1 MSVCGV
7 FDGAAAPTTQTSLAE
22 TAAIPRN
29 WSRYCPV
36 VSGWDASA
44 NDVVHPGVG
53 VGVGGVVGVAV
64 GVGVGRFAA
73 RASAFGVAAAEF
85 ASAAANSA
93 TSSATAIALKRAGHE
108 LKRGSVLPLIQP
120 PPRISRHP

>member
-7 FDGAAAPTTQTSLAE
+7 FDGSSAPTTQTSLAE

-36 VSGWDASA
+36 VSGWDACA

-53 VGVGGVVGVAV
+53 VGVGIVVGVAE

-73 RASAFGVAAAEF
+73 RTRAVGVAAAEF
-85 ASAAANSA
+85 TSAAANSA

-108 LKRGSVLPLIQP
+108 LSGESVLPLIGP
-120 PPRISRHP
+120 PLRIS

>member
-7 FDGAAAPTTQTSLAE
+7 FDGSSAPTTQTSLAE

-36 VSGWDASA
+36 VSGWVASA
-44 NDVVHPGVG
+44 NDVAHPGVG

-73 RASAFGVAAAEF
+73 RASALGVAAAEF
-85 ASAAANSA
+85 ASAAASSA
-93 TSSATAIALKRAGHE
+93 TSNTTAIAPKRAGHE
-108 LKRGSVLPLIQP
+108 LNRESVLPLIGP
-120 PPRISRHP
+120 PLRIS

>member
-7 FDGAAAPTTQTSLAE
+7 FDGSSSPTTQTSLAE

-73 RASAFGVAAAEF
+73 RASALGGAAADLG
-85 ASAAANSA
+85 SAAASSA
-93 TSSATAIALKRAGHE
+93 TSRPPAIALKR
-108 LKRGSVLPLIQP
+108 
-120 PPRISRHP
+120 

>member
-7 FDGAAAPTTQTSLAE
+7 FDGSSSPTTQTSLAE

-36 VSGWDASA
+36 VSGWVASA

-73 RASAFGVAAAEF
+73 SARAVGVAAAEL
-85 ASAAANSA
+85 ANAAANSA
-93 TSSATAIALKRAGHE
+93 TSSAPAIAPKRACHE
-108 LKRGSVLPLIQP
+108 LSGESVLPLIGP
-120 PPRISRHP
+120 PLRIS